1 MRIRLAIPSGAISA
15 PVLNAAL
22 EASTLANQHLL
33 TMGEAPS
40 IEDAIRAGVRWKP
53 EPFSD
58 GEHFDLAPV
67 AAARGWGDCDDLAPW
82 LAADLRLRGDRG
94 AKAFA
99 KQTGPQRWHAL
110 VRTGDG
116 EILDPSKWAG
126 MGKRRGARAAI
137 SGQMAPPGGGAICI
151 VPHPRGGWA
160 ARADLPW
167 GTRHISGLAR
177 EREPE
182 EAFLQACRGAAI
194 VGECNGLDLGDF
206 ESLVGV
212 LCGDQEE
219 PEIGRFLILSS
230 RLQRRWPRLPQ
241 SFRVSARW
249 PQLRFPLLV
258 ACCEGSQAAGV
269 AGVAGVAGA
278 AGAAI
283 GSKNRFSPA
292 KVKARVGV
300 ELRVS
305 SHERAMGWRIGV
317 APDRGHELWLC
328 DAGIRGGCQGQ
339 QLRCRGLCA

>member
-1 MRIRLAIPSGAISA
+1 MRIRLAIPTGAISA

-33 TMGEAPS
+33 TMGEAPP

-126 MGKRRGARAAI
+126 MGKRKGARAAI
-137 SGQMAPPGGGAICI
+137 SGQMAPPGGGAICL

-194 VGECNGLDLGDF
+194 VGESNGLDLGDF

-219 PEIGRFLILSS
+219 PEIGSFLDSVLSVAEKVAPIAS
-230 RLQRRWPRLPQ
+230 IVPGIGPVAAAAIPVAGSLLRNLTGGGGGGGGGGGAAAPP
-241 SFRVSARW
+241 ARGEI
-249 PQLRFPLLV
+249 PAYPIAAPPGMPGGGQMAAFPLPGGGHV
-258 ACCEGSQAAGV
+258 AYNP
-269 AGVAGVAGA
+269 GA
-278 AGAAI
+278 PI
-283 GSKNRFSPA
+283 GPVIVRF
-292 KVKARVGV
+292 
-300 ELRVS
+300 
-305 SHERAMGWRIGV
+305 
-317 APDRGHELWLC
+317 
-328 DAGIRGGCQGQ
+328 
-339 QLRCRGLCA
+339 